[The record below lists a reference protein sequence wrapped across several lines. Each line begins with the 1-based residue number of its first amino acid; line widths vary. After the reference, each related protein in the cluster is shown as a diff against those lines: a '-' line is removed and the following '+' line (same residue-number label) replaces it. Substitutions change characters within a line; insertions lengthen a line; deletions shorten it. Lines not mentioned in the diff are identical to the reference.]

1 MEPRPGK
8 VQTCDGS
15 TRQEYRD
22 DQVSRVFRPGG
33 ATTVHGV
40 HVQPRQEISGGGKT
54 DFIFS
59 TTKYGCKYYNM
70 YDFLT
75 WPNKGTKIP

>member
-1 MEPRPGK
+1 MEPRPSEM
-8 VQTCDGS
+8 QTCDGS

-40 HVQPRQEISGGGKT
+40 HVQP
-54 DFIFS
+54 
-59 TTKYGCKYYNM
+59 C
-70 YDFLT
+70 
-75 WPNKGTKIP
+75 